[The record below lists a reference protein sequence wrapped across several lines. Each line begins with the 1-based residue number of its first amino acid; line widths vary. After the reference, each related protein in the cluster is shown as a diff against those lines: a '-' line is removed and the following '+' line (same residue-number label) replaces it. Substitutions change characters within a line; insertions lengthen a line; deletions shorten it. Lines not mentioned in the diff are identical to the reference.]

1 VIPEAFAYRR
11 AGSVEEALGLLAD
24 GGVPLAGGHSLI
36 PALKLRLSEPAT
48 LVDIARI
55 PGLAGI
61 RVEEGALVIGA
72 TTRHHDV
79 AVSADVATHALV
91 LAEAAA
97 TVGDQMVRNRGTLG
111 GSLAH
116 AAPHGDLPAV
126 MLALGA
132 SIVLRGS
139 SGERTLAADEFFIDY
154 YSTALAEGE
163 LVTSVRIPGSQGRGA
178 YVKFNRRTLDWALV
192 GVAVSEGPGGWR
204 VGLTG
209 VAPTAVRARG
219 VEEALRGGATVAA
232 ASLRAAEGLEPPAGL
247 DGSAEYKRHLATV
260 LVRRALERAGA
271 GTG

>member
-11 AGSVEEALGLLAD
+11 AGSVEEALGLLAG

-55 PGLAGI
+55 PGLSGI
-61 RVEEGALVIGA
+61 RVEDGTLVIGA

-79 AVSADVATHALV
+79 AVSADVAAHAQV
-91 LAEAAA
+91 LAQAAA

-132 SIVLRGS
+132 SIVVQGP
-139 SGERTLAADEFFIDY
+139 SGERTIPADDFFTDY
-154 YSTALAEGE
+154 YTTALAAGE
-163 LVTSVRIPGSQGRGA
+163 LVTSVRIPSQGRGA

-192 GVAVSEGPGGWR
+192 GVAVSQSSGSWR

-219 VEEALRGGATVAA
+219 VEEALAGGAPIAD
-232 ASLRAAEGLEPPAGL
+232 ASVRASEGLQPPEGL

-260 LVRRALERAGA
+260 LVRRALERAA
-271 GTG
+271 

>member
-11 AGSVEEALGLLAD
+11 AGSVEEALELLAA

-36 PALKLRLSEPAT
+36 PALRLRLSEPAT

-55 PGLAGI
+55 PGLSGI
-61 RVEEGALVIGA
+61 RVDGRTLVIGA

-79 AVSADVATHALV
+79 ATSPDVAAHARV
-91 LAEAAA
+91 LSAAAA

-126 MLALGA
+126 MLALEAEIVVQGA
-132 SIVLRGS
+132 
-139 SGERTLAADEFFIDY
+139 SGERTIASDDFFTDY

-163 LVTSVRIPGSQGRGA
+163 LVTSVRIPGSQARGE

-192 GVAVSEGPGGWR
+192 GVAVSHGASGWR
-204 VGLTG
+204 IGLTG

-219 VEEALRGGATVAA
+219 AEEALARGASVAE
-232 ASLRAAEGLEPPAGL
+232 ASLRAAEGLDPPEGL

-260 LVRRALERAGA
+260 LVRRALERAG
-271 GTG
+271 

>member
-55 PGLAGI
+55 PGLSGI
-61 RVEEGALVIGA
+61 RVEDGTLVIGA

-79 AVSADVATHALV
+79 AVSADVATHAQV
-91 LAEAAA
+91 LAQAAV

-132 SIVLRGS
+132 SIVVQGS
-139 SGERTLAADEFFIDY
+139 SGERAIAADDFFTDY
-154 YSTALAEGE
+154 YTTALAAGE
-163 LVTSVRIPGSQGRGA
+163 LVTAVRIPSQGRGA

-192 GVAVSEGPGGWR
+192 GVAVSQSSGGWR

-219 VEEALRGGATVAA
+219 VEEALAGGASFAD
-232 ASLRAAEGLEPPAGL
+232 ASVRASEGLEPPEGL

-260 LVRRALERAGA
+260 LVRRALERAA
-271 GTG
+271 

>member
-55 PGLAGI
+55 PGLSGI
-61 RVEEGALVIGA
+61 RVEDGTLVIGA

-79 AVSADVATHALV
+79 AVSPDVAAHARV
-91 LAEAAA
+91 LSVAAA

-132 SIVLRGS
+132 SIVVQGV
-139 SGERTLAADEFFIDY
+139 SGQREIAADDFFTDY
-154 YSTALAEGE
+154 YTTALASGE

-192 GVAVSEGPGGWR
+192 GVAVSEGSAGWR
-204 VGLTG
+204 IGLTG

-219 VEEALRGGATVAA
+219 VEEALASG
-232 ASLRAAEGLEPPAGL
+232 ASLADASARASEGLDPPEGL

-260 LVRRALERAGA
+260 LVRRALERAE
-271 GTG
+271 